1 MNRINATR
9 TTAAVSLFLF
19 TALMA
24 ACSTGQPG
32 VTNKVG
38 YVVTRVAA
46 NTTDAT
52 AAARKAVESLK
63 LTSVTSQATSID
75 GIVTARTAQ
84 GDDVTISIDREG
96 DDVSK
101 VSIRVGTWGDEATS
115 LSIIEKMRETIK

>member
-1 MNRINATR
+1 MNRKTQR
-9 TTAAVSLFLF
+9 TAAATLLLF
-19 TALMA
+19 TGLLA

-32 VTNKVG
+32 VTNEVG
-38 YVVTRVAA
+38 CVVTRVAA

-63 LTSVTSQATSID
+63 LTSVTSQATAVD

-84 GDDVTISIDREG
+84 GDDVKISIDRDG
-96 DDVSK
+96 DNVSK

-115 LSIIEKMRETIK
+115 LSIVEKMRESIK

>member
-1 MNRINATR
+1 MNRNTQR
-9 TTAAVSLFLF
+9 TTAATLLLF
-19 TALMA
+19 TGLLA

-32 VTNKVG
+32 VSNRVG
-38 YVVTRVAA
+38 SVVTRVAA

-63 LTSVTSQATSID
+63 LSSVTSQSTSID

-101 VSIRVGTWGDEATS
+101 VTIRVGTWGDEATS
-115 LSIIEKMRETIK
+115 LSIVEKMREIIK

>member
-9 TTAAVSLFLF
+9 TTAATLLLF
-19 TALMA
+19 TGLLA

-32 VTNKVG
+32 VTNEVG
-38 YVVTRVAA
+38 CVVTRVAA
-46 NTTDAT
+46 NTTDTT

-63 LTSVTSQATSID
+63 LTSVTSQATAVD

-84 GDDVTISIDREG
+84 GDDVKISIDRDG
-96 DDVSK
+96 DNVSK
-101 VSIRVGTWGDEATS
+101 VSIRVGTWGDESTS